1 MHMQYYRVLRMLM
14 TCEAIYMQFHPGAQT
29 CRQVIKTQTE
39 TEPHVHAFEECSLL
53 LKLPFGL
60 AYEDS
65 KVCHCVHHLQSGRLL
80 ISTVDWH
87 YLPYEGRGCAI
98 SGPTAHV

>member
-1 MHMQYYRVLRMLM
+1 MYMQYCRNLRMLM
-14 TCEAIYMQFHPGAQT
+14 TSKRTICCFTRWQERRLAGRRYISSQA
-29 CRQVIKTQTE
+29 K

-53 LKLPFGL
+53 LELPFGL

-65 KVCHCVHHLQSGRLL
+65 KVCHRLHHLQCGRLL

-87 YLPYEGRGCAI
+87 Y
-98 SGPTAHV
+98 